1 MPTPFKHQ
9 LIGAEFLA
17 ERTAALLA
25 DEQRVG
31 KTGTAIIACDYVL
44 ARRILVVTKS
54 SARANWGRE
63 FREWGYARKIQV
75 IYKTSDIVDPEA
87 NVVVVGWGM
96 IFHQHLYPQ
105 LEIGISER
113 RRWDVMILDESHE
126 AKNPEAKR
134 TAIVYNKIARGAD
147 RVWCLSGTPIPNAPC
162 DLWPMLSA
170 LARDKFPES
179 YNQFVRNYCVTR
191 KKYVGGQWIEYPI
204 KGKNEPELKKRLE
217 GFWLRRTQRDV
228 GIKKPLYSVF
238 PLHVDKL
245 PAELDS
251 IDAEAV
257 LAAANAGERI
267 DDMHLGVVRRVT
279 GQIKAKAVV
288 EAAREMLDDGLDKL
302 VIMAWHSDVI
312 DVIKNGLFEYGCV
325 GIDGRTPPTHR
336 QTMVDEFQ
344 RGRARVFVGNIQ
356 AAGEAIDL
364 SSAAELWF
372 AEASFTPKD
381 MAQAAMRITNH
392 SQKRQALV
400 RFCALEGSIDEAVM
414 AILTRKVASI
424 KQIME

>member
-9 LIGAEFLA
+9 LAGADFLA
-17 ERTAALLA
+17 ERKAALLA

-44 ARRILVVTKS
+44 AKRILVVTKA

-63 FREWGYARKIQV
+63 FREWGFARKIQV
-75 IYKTSDIVDPEA
+75 LYKTTDKVDPEA
-87 NVVVVGWGM
+87 NVVIVGWGM
-96 IFHQHLYPQ
+96 VYHQHVFPQ
-105 LEIGISER
+105 LEAGYNGR
-113 RRWDVMILDESHE
+113 ARWDVMILDESHE

-134 TAIVYNKIARGAD
+134 TFVIYNRIARYAD

-170 LARDKFPES
+170 LARDKFRET
-179 YNQFVRNYCVTR
+179 YDQFVNKYCVTR
-191 KKYVGGQWIEYPI
+191 KKYVGGCWIEYPI

-228 GIKKPLYSVF
+228 GIKKPIFSLF
-238 PLHVDKL
+238 PLHVEAL
-245 PAELDS
+245 PNELKD

-257 LAAANAGERI
+257 LAAANANERI

-279 GQIKAKAVV
+279 GQIKAKAVI
-288 EAAREMLDDGLDKL
+288 EAAREMLDDSLDKL
-302 VIMAWHSDVI
+302 VLMAWHSDVI
-312 DVIKNGLFEYGCV
+312 DTLKNAFFEYGCV

-336 QTMVDEFQ
+336 QKMVDDFQ
-344 RGRARVFVGNIQ
+344 SGRARVFVGNIQ

-364 SSAAELWF
+364 SSSAELWF
-372 AEASFTPKD
+372 VEASFTPKD

-400 RFCALEGSIDEAVM
+400 RFCALEGSIDEAIM
-414 AILTRKVASI
+414 AILTRKVATI